1 LRIHREGARII
12 DAAAKA
18 NHVGLAGHQDD
29 GRLAKSRAWRIEFGA
44 MDLVTDALL
53 PRKAL
58 SVAIGTLALIPS
70 VLRAIRARA
79 KSQVEVPAE
88 VDVAS
93 ALGTVRVGEAPV
105 SVDTKTDV
113 FDDFVFFEDSSLG
126 TRH

>member
-12 DAAAKA
+12 DAAAEA
-18 NHVGLAGHQDD
+18 NHVGLSGHKDD
-29 GRLAKSRAWRIEFGA
+29 GRLTKSRAWRIEFGA

-53 PRKAL
+53 PRRAHP
-58 SVAIGTLALIPS
+58 VAIGTLALIPS

-105 SVDTKTDV
+105 SVDTDV